1 MDWIEKLTGFS
12 PDGGN
17 GSLELAFT
25 LLVLAVICILALGVW
40 RVARLRL
47 PGE

>member
-17 GSLELAFT
+17 GSLEFAFT
-25 LLVLAVICILALGVW
+25 LLVLAVVCLLALGVW
-40 RVARLRL
+40 RVARFRL
-47 PGE
+47 PGQ

>member
-12 PDGGN
+12 PDGGS
-17 GSLELAFT
+17 GSLEFAFT
-25 LLVLAVICILALGVW
+25 LLVLAALCILALGVW
-40 RVARLRL
+40 RVARFRF